1 MKTLNESQ
9 IFQIIDHLYAPQKQP
24 AANKA
29 LINVFFNDVS
39 MYKAEIGAGLPKN
52 SLMKKV
58 KRVRTQIEF
67 IESLFS

>member
-9 IFQIIDHLYAPQKQP
+9 IFQIIDHLYPRPKFTAT
-24 AANKA
+24 NYA